1 MEYKVITSSH
11 ASGLTEQV
19 NKAIVEGWEVEG
31 SHKVVPRLEQNRYS
45 GSQHMDTVIKSEYS
59 QTLIKK

>member
-19 NKAIVEGWEVEG
+19 NKAIAEGWEVEG
-31 SHKVVPRLEQNRYS
+31 SHKVVAIHEQNRYA